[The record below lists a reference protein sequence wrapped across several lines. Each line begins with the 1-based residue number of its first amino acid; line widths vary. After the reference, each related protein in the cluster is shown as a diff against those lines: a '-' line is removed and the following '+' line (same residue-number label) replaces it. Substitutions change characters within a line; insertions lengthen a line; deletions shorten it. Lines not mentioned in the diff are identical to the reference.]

1 MFRFTF
7 FAVALKN
14 LGRKLFR
21 TGLLVCSI
29 ALLVSLLIFAVS
41 FTTSVASSL
50 KKSSERLGA
59 DLIVVPV
66 GARSAAEEF
75 LLESKD
81 ASFYMPIS
89 LMDRI
94 REIEG
99 VKEMTRQTYLTTI
112 YGLCCDVAATKIVAF
127 HGETDFIIKPW
138 LQKAIGRPLGKGEA
152 IAGWGTSEN
161 LGLGLLDIE
170 ATLFNNRFDIV
181 GVLEQTGTGLD
192 HALFMTEESLQGIIE
207 SGNSPL
213 KKGDISIVFLKV
225 EDGLDPDYVG
235 RVIEGEIVEVDVVAR
250 SSMGG
255 KFLAILADINKIFFV
270 TITILSILTTFLVW
284 AIFSAIANERSKEIG
299 IMRAIGAKQSQIAR
313 LYFLEVL
320 ILSVVGS
327 GFGMVAGTWV
337 SAWLGESFSLIRN
350 VSGGIEPIE
359 QAVIAVV
366 GLVMGSGIC
375 VAGALLPINRIKK
388 LEPLLVIKE
397 E

>member
-41 FTTSVASSL
+41 FTRSVASSL

-59 DLIVVPV
+59 DLLVVPV

-75 LLESKD
+75 LLEAKD

-94 REIEG
+94 RETEG

-112 YGLCCDVAATKIVAF
+112 YGLCCDVAPTRIVAF
-127 HGETDFIIKPW
+127 HRETDFIIKPW

-152 IAGWGTSEN
+152 IAGSGTSEN

-213 KKGDISIVFLKV
+213 KKGDISIVFLKL
-225 EDGLDPDYVG
+225 EDGYDPDYVG
-235 RVIEGEIVEVDVVAR
+235 RVIEGEIVEVDVIAR
-250 SSMGG
+250 SNMGS
-255 KFLAILADINKIFFV
+255 KFLAILADINMIFL
-270 TITILSILTTFLVW
+270 ITIVLFSILTIFLVW

-299 IMRAIGAKQSQIAR
+299 IMRAIGAKQSQIAW

-337 SAWLGESFSLIRN
+337 SAWLGESFTLIRS
-350 VSGGIEPIE
+350 VSGGIEPLE

-366 GLVMGSGIC
+366 GLVVGSGIC

>member
-299 IMRAIGAKQSQIAR
+299 IMRAIGAKQSQIAW

-320 ILSVVGS
+320 ILSVIGS
-327 GFGMVAGTWV
+327 GVGMVAGTWV
-337 SAWLGESFSLIRN
+337 SAWMGESFSLIRN
-350 VSGGIEPIE
+350 VSGGIGPIE

-366 GLVMGSGIC
+366 GFVMGSGIC